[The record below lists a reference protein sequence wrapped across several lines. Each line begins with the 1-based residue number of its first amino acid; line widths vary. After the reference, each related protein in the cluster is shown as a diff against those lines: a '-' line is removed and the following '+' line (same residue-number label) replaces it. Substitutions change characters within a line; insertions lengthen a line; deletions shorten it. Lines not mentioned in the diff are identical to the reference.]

1 MMKNVSFLLVTSIFL
16 SMVGVGLIIYFGFN
30 NSFNDGS
37 GIVDSEL
44 ASRFGSFISGIVGS
58 IFTLV
63 GFLLLYQTILE
74 QRKQFNIQQFESKL
88 FELIKYHRDN
98 VSEILYTPSSYKE
111 EKDISGRNVFIEL
124 KKQLLDLFL
133 VVKSEMNLDPRLYST
148 EKKTE
153 LEAKIMNITYIIFF
167 FGVGNRN
174 IETTREQLKKTE
186 IITSQEIERIID
198 KVRKLKT
205 NYNNK
210 IVFYGGHQSKLGF
223 YFRHIYRT
231 IKFIEEYDCLNDD
244 QKKSYAKIYRAQLTT
259 YEQALFFFNSMS
271 NLGKPWRDKNRKGIS
286 LIEKYELIKN
296 IPPRFMGDIDPR
308 THYPLMEYEF

>member
-124 KKQLLDLFL
+124 KN
-133 VVKSEMNLDPRLYST
+133 V
-148 EKKTE
+148 
-153 LEAKIMNITYIIFF
+153 
-167 FGVGNRN
+167 
-174 IETTREQLKKTE
+174 
-186 IITSQEIERIID
+186 
-198 KVRKLKT
+198 
-205 NYNNK
+205 
-210 IVFYGGHQSKLGF
+210 
-223 YFRHIYRT
+223 
-231 IKFIEEYDCLNDD
+231 
-244 QKKSYAKIYRAQLTT
+244 
-259 YEQALFFFNSMS
+259 
-271 NLGKPWRDKNRKGIS
+271 
-286 LIEKYELIKN
+286 
-296 IPPRFMGDIDPR
+296 
-308 THYPLMEYEF
+308 